1 MLLVQSGLYGKA
13 HHTPVA
19 SHPDAPQQASAKQ
32 PRLLPSQNEGS
43 DAQYSSEPRRS
54 GRTGAGEIDLF
65 NQSEH
70 AAWTEAWHS
79 RGHERVREISNNE
92 LCKQRESAVAWANKA
107 AQQQKA
113 AKVAAAAAGQAQLQE
128 EQAQRRL
135 AQLRRQGAQAQRR
148 LVLVQQQEAQA
159 QERRRLAQAQRQE
172 AQTQRRPTQA
182 QRRHTQA
189 QRRHTQAQERAQA
202 QVEARAQQRRGV
214 AATFTSLEALLREA
228 NLFTDGTSHEIAE
241 PLPPLAPDFGEDPEP
256 ETYLFV

>member
-1 MLLVQSGLYGKA
+1 MISKILYDI
-13 HHTPVA
+13 T
-19 SHPDAPQQASAKQ
+19 
-32 PRLLPSQNEGS
+32 R
-43 DAQYSSEPRRS
+43 SS
-54 GRTGAGEIDLF
+54 L
-65 NQSEH
+65 
-70 AAWTEAWHS
+70 
-79 RGHERVREISNNE
+79 
-92 LCKQRESAVAWANKA
+92 
-107 AQQQKA
+107 
-113 AKVAAAAAGQAQLQE
+113 AQLQE
-128 EQAQRRL
+128 EQSQRRL

-172 AQTQRRPTQA
+172 AQTQRRP
-182 QRRHTQA
+182 TQA

-256 ETYLFV
+256 ETCLFV

>member
-1 MLLVQSGLYGKA
+1 MA
-13 HHTPVA
+13 ATTA
-19 SHPDAPQQASAKQ
+19 AMASA
-32 PRLLPSQNEGS
+32 
-43 DAQYSSEPRRS
+43 
-54 GRTGAGEIDLF
+54 T
-65 NQSEH
+65 
-70 AAWTEAWHS
+70 
-79 RGHERVREISNNE
+79 
-92 LCKQRESAVAWANKA
+92 AWANDVAQQREAAKA
-107 AQQQKA
+107 AE
-113 AKVAAAAAGQAQLQE
+113 V
-128 EQAQRRL
+128 QAQR
-135 AQLRRQGAQAQRR
+135 QI
-148 LVLVQQQEAQA
+148 
-159 QERRRLAQAQRQE
+159 AQAQRQE

>member
-1 MLLVQSGLYGKA
+1 MPSIRPNRA
-13 HHTPVA
+13 A
-19 SHPDAPQQASAKQ
+19 AAAQARA
-32 PRLLPSQNEGS
+32 RLI
-43 DAQYSSEPRRS
+43 YSTSRS
-54 GRTGAGEIDLF
+54 MPHGP
-65 NQSEH
+65 N
-70 AAWTEAWHS
+70 TEAWHS

-189 QRRHTQAQERAQA
+189 QERAQA

-228 NLFTDGTSHEIAE
+228 NLFTDVTSHEIAE

>member
-70 AAWTEAWHS
+70 AAWAEAWHS

>member
-1 MLLVQSGLYGKA
+1 MQSGLYGKA

-70 AAWTEAWHS
+70 AARTEAWHS

-148 LVLVQQQEAQA
+148 LALVQQQEAQA
-159 QERRRLAQAQRQE
+159 QERRRHAQAQRQE
-172 AQTQRRPTQA
+172 AQTQRRP
-182 QRRHTQA
+182 TQA